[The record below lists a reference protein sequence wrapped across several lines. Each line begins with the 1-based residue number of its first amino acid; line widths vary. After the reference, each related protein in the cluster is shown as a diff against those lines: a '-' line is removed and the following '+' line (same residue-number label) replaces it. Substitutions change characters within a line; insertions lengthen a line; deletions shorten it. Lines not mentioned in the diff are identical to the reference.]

1 MRTPFV
7 NHDNPEV
14 SHGPSAMK
22 PATTVACAND
32 AEVLDGLL
40 RALGEFVFGLSMRFL
55 WMYVI
60 PLLPVPI
67 PSMVD
72 IAHHRDLSITPES
85 ETKTKKLRG
94 PAR

>member
-22 PATTVACAND
+22 PATTVTCAND
-32 AEVLDGLL
+32 AEVLDLLL
-40 RALGEFVFGLSMRFL
+40 RALGELVFGRSIRFL
-55 WMYVI
+55 WVYVI
-60 PLLPVPI
+60 PLLPVLM

-72 IAHHRDLSITPES
+72 IAHHGDLSITPES
-85 ETKTKKLRG
+85 ETKTKQTQRS
-94 PAR
+94 R